1 MIGGRKFDR
10 LVDRPFAVNRK
21 LLRIFKSQLFEQGLV
36 VIHTRCGVFVIYA
49 HIAEH
54 EILLAGNADGVR
66 KAFVPPGVFK
76 PVEVFERCQVKEI
89 VFGGKRAAVI
99 KTNGNSLEAVVACG
113 GGISYFRKSIAAVTS
128 GIMEVNFLDFDAEKI
143 INRVVAALYRLVYRF
158 GEIFA
163 VGEVLIIHDLARCS
177 GVLFKIIDF
186 FGLGFLI
193 THIRNGLR
201 YRGRR
206 RRILGLGFI
215 AVITACRK

>member
-1 MIGGRKFDR
+1 MWSF
-10 LVDRPFAVNRK
+10 
-21 LLRIFKSQLFEQGLV
+21 V
-36 VIHTRCGVFVIYA
+36 VYA

-177 GVLFKIIDF
+177 GVYTGGQESEGFSVVVVSGIDLFKIIDF

-215 AVITACRK
+215 AVVTACRK